1 MVEHGLSLSTISIIP
16 KVGVWLKAAIISV
29 QRSMGG
35 VYVPSFQTK
44 MLMVPPLI
52 SSLIQPLFW
61 KQYMNNVISRPY
73 GIPKRSGNPLIT
85 FEFNWAIY
93 PMHLWIWQKMFALYW
108 FKCSQNWP
116 RKLQTRVYRKTT
128 HTNEYLAFHFHHP
141 MCHKKSITRTLLTG
155 AEHLPSS
162 YDSKEKEH
170 QYVFSVLKDDD
181 YPKTFL
187 RNCCKPVT
195 SLHYISVKEVLMAG
209 LWLSCTFV
217 AVQNP

>member
-1 MVEHGLSLSTISIIP
+1 MVSLSEVEIPLSHLNLTEPSIQCFFEHEERCLPFID
-16 KVGVWLKAAIISV
+16 L
-29 QRSMGG
+29 
-35 VYVPSFQTK
+35 
-44 MLMVPPLI
+44 
-52 SSLIQPLFW
+52 
-61 KQYMNNVISRPY
+61 NV
-73 GIPKRSGNPLIT
+73 
-85 FEFNWAIY
+85 
-93 PMHLWIWQKMFALYW
+93 H
-108 FKCSQNWP
+108 

-187 RNCCKPVT
+187 CNCCKPDT
-195 SLHYISVKEVLMAG
+195 SLHDISMKEVLMAG